1 MKVVRPRSRLE
12 VARVGHAEVEVRWS
26 SGAVPPAPGNS
37 SSALLT
43 GSGSPPSGTGW
54 RLSLDVA
61 PVLEAGETDDVI
73 GDVFMAA
80 ANAGLFVHT
89 LEGKRVL
96 FDVSPAEAQ
105 RRCKRIPLLP
115 RRTYHMALVGFAEGD
130 GLVEA
135 AWSTGRVDA
144 RLGFL
149 VLDITGGGF
158 VGERRVKLGDGLFQ
172 RKAPGSSAAALAAA
186 QAAEAAAAAAAVA
199 AAGQAKHLAHPP
211 PGTGGHGISVSTSS
225 PLGEFDRL
233 PPPPGFAPPL
243 WEWVAADASLV
254 STFATTAATVSAAGE
269 AAAAAAAL
277 TPGAAAAAVAAATA
291 ASIAPDRWPNERGLN
306 VLAIRLEDLKVV
318 YDRTFDTYGFKRKS
332 STECSA
338 LRLASGAEG
347 ELGLEGPLRWRW
359 RDHLLIVTSA
369 GTGWEALPDSDIGAA
384 TSALMGALGAPP
396 SVAAAVAKAA
406 LIGPA
411 NKSGGRALAA
421 LGVCGRAPVV
431 PTRHGGI
438 TPSGALPRATAHVS
452 AETTTQHMPGVTG
465 YACMSPTLK
474 DPAVVRLALAC
485 DASGWFPTFV
495 CHAPDGRWQPAWSA
509 WGDEP
514 WDLPPG
520 VTGAE
525 RRRVERYLLLL
536 DELAPM
542 LASSGTPGGP
552 GRASLAP
559 LLSCLATFAH
569 RHMDTRGWPLM
580 HRHSRGGAAA
590 ASATVARRSVSG
602 TPAAGEAT
610 EAELL
615 VERGDELV
623 VAFERLLERLLLCDA
638 RTSKVPPEAAAT
650 AAEAACE
657 VVEAGVVEYLCVR
670 LSAVVDIVN
679 GVAPAPPN
687 QGTAAAAASGLLT
700 GGGVLRVRT
709 GVVAEPQ
716 QTVPTPGGSGAPR
729 TQASRSAA
737 ISEGRRICHILCRVM
752 TADSCALLAEGIRR
766 GALPCLLAAASA
778 WLPAAPYSPH
788 VASTWAAPAPGDVEE
803 VLYRAAALDVTTLTL
818 TISPPPASEAP
829 RSAGDGDDMAAAAWA
844 PLEVAVI
851 RTGLTVLRP
860 RNRAGGTA
868 TSGAFAGP
876 VRVIDHVAPKKGQ
889 PITLTPTL
897 PHGESGGAGDAA
909 PAVAPRAESPSGQPP
924 AGSSP
929 PGSNSAAA
937 ARAAAQASAA
947 QATLE
952 GCVLLFRARDAAAAA
967 SLVVH
972 APRLAY
978 LASCAG
984 AAGCVFLSQRV
995 RGLGAVRP
1003 LVANPNFDTPTPT
1016 PSVCAPST
1024 PGLEAVAEAASRV
1037 RATWTAR
1044 VEVGGH
1050 APWGCAADIAA
1061 AVGPKCVALAAGE
1074 APSSLAGGDA
1084 PGGVASSSPGARGG
1098 RRDSPMGA
1106 TPHRAWQTTA
1116 NPRSGEGDESPVS
1129 PPQAR
1134 WQSAS
1139 SPKRGEQGRDS
1150 PRLSATF
1157 ESSAPSP
1164 LLPVTAPMAA
1174 LTVSGDATGD
1184 GSGSEATPTNRPPH
1198 FDGGRPLTP
1207 DGGALVHSSGYWTEQ
1222 LGPSLGAGLD
1232 AVVAEQMALFTRAGT
1247 CWDGSTSLSLF
1258 PADTTHAATALA
1270 TALSQALT
1278 KSLALAETGDVAA
1291 AAATAAAAA
1300 QAVFGAT
1307 SAWTAGDATARA
1319 AAASSSP
1326 FSPGGVQTPVAR
1338 DAPGQGGRGVNEA
1351 SPGAADGVADAVD
1364 PVREAAARFLASL
1377 TAHPSEG
1384 DGVRTPVPGGDS
1396 GGSTL
1401 LLPSPL
1407 GAPMATWSPAVN
1419 AGGGPPSDDPVRAAA
1434 ARILNALGAPS
1445 RSLAPPLVGPRGGQV
1460 RPVRVLS
1467 LDGGGVRGLVEIGI
1481 LRTIL
1486 ATAQAA
1492 WPHPLPDG
1500 SPPVHLCDLF
1510 DLVVGT
1516 STGGIIAAGIANGLS
1531 LDDLERVYRETATV
1545 IFKAE
1550 SYTNLLRNYGPGAT
1564 SARAME
1570 AVLRARL
1577 GPAADA
1583 PLTSV
1588 AWGPTRRQRG
1598 LPRPHLCLVSQLA
1611 SRAPCATFLLRSY
1624 GYASAAQGGSGG
1636 AASALPGGGSP
1647 VWATSRLAGDS
1658 GLSLLDSLRATS
1670 AAPWYMEEVQVAKDL
1685 RTGDVYSPGTGP
1697 PPEGAITAQLRLID
1711 GGIVCNNP
1719 ADVAIH
1725 EARLLFGRER
1735 PLVLVSCGTGC
1746 GVAAEAPSA
1755 GGYLPVWLQTLVNAI
1770 GDVHQTDATV
1780 AHLLGSGDTYYRFNP
1795 VGDAFGVSL
1804 DDARDESLQAL
1815 ATAAQA
1821 YADSRAH
1828 DIAHLVSALVPR

>member
-1 MKVVRPRSRLE
+1 M
-12 VARVGHAEVEVRWS
+12 GHAEVEVRWS

-254 STFATTAATVSAAGE
+254 STFATTAATVSAASE

-332 STECSA
+332 SAECAA
-338 LRLASGAEG
+338 LRAASGCEG
-347 ELGLEGPLRWRW
+347 ELGVEGPLRWRW

-369 GTGWEALPDSDIGAA
+369 GTGWEAAPDSDIGAA

-396 SVAAAVAKAA
+396 SVAAAVSKAA

-438 TPSGALPRATAHVS
+438 TPSGALPRATDHVPS
-452 AETTTQHMPGVTG
+452 EAATQHMPGVTG

-474 DPAVVRLALAC
+474 DAAIVRLALAC

-514 WDLPPG
+514 WDLPAG
-520 VTGAE
+520 VPAAE

-559 LLSCLATFAH
+559 LLACLASFGQ
-569 RHMDTRGWPLM
+569 RHMESRGWPLM
-580 HRHSRGGAAA
+580 HRHSRGGAGA
-590 ASATVARRSVSG
+590 ASSSVARRSVSG
-602 TPAAGEAT
+602 VPASGEIT

-615 VERGDELV
+615 TERGDELV

-679 GVAPAPPN
+679 GVDSPQPK
-687 QGTAAAAASGLLT
+687 QGTAAAAAGLLT

-709 GVVAEPQ
+709 SVAAEAQGQ
-716 QTVPTPGGSGAPR
+716 QAVPPPAGGSGAR
-729 TQASRSAA
+729 TQASRGAA

-752 TADSCALLAEGIRR
+752 TADNCALLAEGVRR
-766 GALPCLLAAASA
+766 GALPSLLAAASA

-788 VASTWAAPAPGDVEE
+788 VASTWAAPHPGDVEE

-818 TISPPPASEAP
+818 SISPPPVSEAQ
-829 RSAGDGDDMAAAAWA
+829 RQAGDGDDVAAAAWA
-844 PLEVAVI
+844 PLELGVI

-860 RNRAGGTA
+860 RNRAGGPPA
-868 TSGAFAGP
+868 SGFAGP

-889 PITLTPTL
+889 PITLMPTL
-897 PHGESGGAGDAA
+897 PQGEPGGAGEETAAAA
-909 PAVAPRAESPSGQPP
+909 PRVESPSGQPP
-924 AGSSP
+924 SGSSP

-952 GCVLLFRARDAAAAA
+952 GCVLLFRARDAASAV

-1024 PGLEAVAEAASRV
+1024 PALEAVVEAASRV

-1044 VEVGGH
+1044 VEVGGA
-1050 APWGCAADIAA
+1050 APWGSAADIAA

-1074 APSSLAGGDA
+1074 VPPSLAGGEA
-1084 PGGVASSSPGARGG
+1084 ATGVASPPAATSARGG
-1098 RRDSPMGA
+1098 RWDSPVSGAGA

-1116 NPRSGEGDESPVS
+1116 NPRSGEGDESPAS
-1129 PPQAR
+1129 PPHAR

-1139 SPKRGEQGRDS
+1139 SPRRGEQGRDS

-1157 ESSAPSP
+1157 ESPAPSP
-1164 LLPVTAPMAA
+1164 LPAATAGVAVPAY
-1174 LTVSGDATGD
+1174 TVIRD
-1184 GSGSEATPTNRPPH
+1184 GGADESGSEATPTGAGHHRR
-1198 FDGGRPLTP
+1198 DGGGPGTP
-1207 DGGALVHSSGYWTEQ
+1207 DAGALVHSSGYWTEQ

-1247 CWDGSTSLSLF
+1247 CWDGTASLSLF
-1258 PADTTHAATALA
+1258 PADTTTAASALA

-1278 KSLALAETGDVAA
+1278 KSLALAEGGDVAA

-1307 SAWTAGDATARA
+1307 SAWTAGDTTARSA
-1319 AAASSSP
+1319 AGAASP
-1326 FSPGGVQTPVAR
+1326 FSLGGAMTPAAR
-1338 DAPGQGGRGVNEA
+1338 DGPGQGASRGPNEA
-1351 SPGAADGVADAVD
+1351 SPGGADGGTDAVD

-1377 TAHPSEG
+1377 TAHPSDGE
-1384 DGVRTPVPGGDS
+1384 GVRTPVPGGDP
-1396 GGSTL
+1396 GGGTL
-1401 LLPSPL
+1401 LLPTPI
-1407 GAPMATWSPAVN
+1407 GGPMTTWSPAV
-1419 AGGGPPSDDPVRAAA
+1419 GGVGGPPSDDPVRAAA

-1445 RSLAPPLVGPRGGQV
+1445 RSLAPLPLGPRGGGV

-1624 GYASAAQGGSGG
+1624 GYASAPQAGGGG
-1636 AASALPGGGSP
+1636 ASASLAGGGSP

-1725 EARLLFGRER
+1725 EARLLYGRER

-1746 GVAAEAPSA
+1746 GVAAEAPGA
-1755 GGYLPVWLQTLVNAI
+1755 GGYLPTWLQTLVNAI

-1780 AHLLGSGDTYYRFNP
+1780 AHLLGSGDTYWRFNP

-1815 ATAAQA
+1815 ASAAQA

-1828 DIAHLVSALVPR
+1828 DIAHVVSNLVPR